1 MAESKK
7 KLPIDPTTLSYAR
20 ELRRASTSAE
30 RTLWSMLR
38 GKQLLGLKSRRQ
50 HPLPPYIVDFYCHK
64 KRLVVELD
72 GGQHNEVA
80 RTAYDLERTAWL
92 QAQGL
97 RVIRF
102 WNHEVEPSLEGA
114 LVADAWM
121 RLSMRS
127 PTIFPWSSKIGT
139 TVPRER
145 MQPGFS
151 SLAT

>member
-7 KLPIDPTTLSYAR
+7 KLPVDPTTLSRAR

-30 RTLWSMLR
+30 RKLWSALR
-38 GKQLLGLKSRRQ
+38 GKQLLGLKFRRQ
-50 HPLPPYIVDFYCHK
+50 HPLPPYIVDFYCHE

-102 WNHEVEPSLEGA
+102 WNHEVETNLTGV
-114 LVADAWM
+114 LDAIA
-121 RLSMRS
+121 RAC
-127 PTIFPWSSKIGT
+127 G
-139 TVPRER
+139 VEVD
-145 MQPGFS
+145 
-151 SLAT
+151 